1 MIVSQQPQLAVTT
14 NHAVARNV
22 QSQWLSA
29 NPSLADKYTRTFSP
43 EDFRMH
49 LSNKL
54 FAGIF
59 LVLAVGAVSNSAAAQ
74 TTNCTSSQQA
84 AIQCFVSNAVTTKLT
99 HTRYGMTLPQFEA
112 YGVAVNDIL
121 QMHRTYLMLVGESS
135 AIADAMPPT
144 NASGTANQA
153 AQDLAVTQFV
163 NAAIATQMAHTS
175 ATVTQQDLDWF
186 SLDITNAMNDN
197 QGLMTMLTPGVSL
210 RIIDS
215 YIVTGTTNGTVNW
228 TTVDASLSTAVD
240 NFIASGM
247 MKVPAPITTTE
258 VKTFVTMVAHSIA
271 EYKVSTG
278 RKTL

>member
-1 MIVSQQPQLAVTT
+1 
-14 NHAVARNV
+14 
-22 QSQWLSA
+22 
-29 NPSLADKYTRTFSP
+29 
-43 EDFRMH
+43 MH

-59 LVLAVGAVSNSAAAQ
+59 LVLGVGAVSNSAAAQ
-74 TTNCTSSQQA
+74 ATNCTSSQQA